1 MRLFVS
7 DSAFAELR
15 FCSLRKKGFVKDAI
29 VYLFA
34 NQQITPHVF

>member
-15 FCSLRKKGFVKDAI
+15 FCSLGKKGFVKDAI
-29 VYLFA
+29 IYLFV
-34 NQQITPHVF
+34 NQQITPPIF